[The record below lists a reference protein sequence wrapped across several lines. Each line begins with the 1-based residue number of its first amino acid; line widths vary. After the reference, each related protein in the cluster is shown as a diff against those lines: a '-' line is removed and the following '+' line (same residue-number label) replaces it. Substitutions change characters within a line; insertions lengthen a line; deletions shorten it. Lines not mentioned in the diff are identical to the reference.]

1 MESRFAKIKSFLNVL
16 CKAHQGATV
25 CSYPISVLPSPV
37 TQEGDG
43 RGQLTV
49 RTCPSETLSP

>member
-25 CSYPISVLPSPV
+25 CSYSIPVFTSPV

-49 RTCPSETLSP
+49 RTCSSETLSP